1 MIKNYILIVFLAG
14 AVMLV
19 GCPGDAVV
27 PPTPVDPCAGK
38 VAVTAAF
45 TIADLSGSD
54 HPFWIKYDCDT
65 VLNSSVL
72 FEAKER
78 NADSYEWTIG
88 SQTITTR
95 DVIRGNFPRGEQIPI
110 RLIVRK
116 KPDTSC
122 FPSDDGIDTV
132 VRFLYTVPIVTDPG
146 TLIHRFDSPRGG
158 RFKGVH
164 DDSPNDTL
172 IITIDP
178 YYFTQPDRTVYAI
191 LDFPKKGCNCI
202 RIQEHTNSYK
212 QDEFFY
218 AISSDCM
225 SPGGISYI
233 YGKNNDSLLIH
244 YYVNHPISPNYP
256 NDRPVRK
263 FKGVRIL

>member
-1 MIKNYILIVFLAG
+1 MLLG
-14 AVMLV
+14 AIAFS
-19 GCPGDAVV
+19 GCPDDVAK
-27 PPTPVDPCAGK
+27 PTPVDPCKGK
-38 VAVTAAF
+38 TPTTASF
-45 TIADLSGSD
+45 SIADLSGSD
-54 HPFWIKYDCDT
+54 HPFWVKYDCDT

-116 KPDTSC
+116 KPDTTC

-132 VRFLYTVPIVTDPG
+132 VRFVYTVPIVTDSG

-178 YYFTQPDRTVYAI
+178 YYYTQPTITKYAI
-191 LDFPKKGCNCI
+191 LDFPKKGCTCWDI
-202 RIQEHTNSYK
+202 RGHTNSYK
-212 QDEFFY
+212 EDEFAY
-218 AISSDCM
+218 SGNNDCM
-225 SPGGISYI
+225 RPSGISYI
-233 YGKNNDSLLIH
+233 HGKNNDSLLIH
-244 YYVNHPISPNYP
+244 YRVNIVDSSGNI
-256 NDRPVRK
+256 PVRPERK
-263 FKGVRIL
+263 FRGVRVL

>member
-1 MIKNYILIVFLAG
+1 MKKNYVLTLLLVG
-14 AVMLV
+14 AVILV
-19 GCPGDAVV
+19 GCPEEVV
-27 PPTPVDPCAGK
+27 KPLPIDPCVGK
-38 VAVTAAF
+38 APITAAF

-54 HPFWIKYDCDT
+54 HPFWVKYDCDT

-72 FEAKER
+72 FEAKVR

-116 KPDTSC
+116 KPDTTC

-132 VRFLYTVPIVTDPG
+132 VRLLYTVPIVDDPG

-172 IITIDP
+172 TITIDP

-191 LDFPKKGCNCI
+191 LDFPKKGCICWQI
-202 RIQEHTNSYK
+202 GGHTNSYK
-212 QDEFFY
+212 EDEFAY
-218 AISSDCM
+218 SGNNDCM
-225 SPGGISYI
+225 RPSGISYI
-233 YGKNNDSLLIH
+233 HGKNNDSLLIH
-244 YYVNHPISPNYP
+244 YRVNIVDSSGHI
-256 NDRPVRK
+256 PVRPERK
-263 FKGVRIL
+263 FRGVRIL